1 MLYGFITT
9 KHKEPNNVSSASILD
24 ENLRFFMHSALG
36 FVSKSNDMFNNRNKN
51 KEETWCSL
59 SLEDLYT
66 MWTKSFR
73 YCNAGKRS
81 RGSSRRRGSNS
92 ESSIRSRKAST
103 KVALAWAETRE
114 WNLAYARRKNLRKS
128 WAEGIFVS
136 EINRK
141 VQFQKLPSIVYL
153 KSWQW
158 ETTNC
163 HCSAINK
170 KDNFKDN

>member
-1 MLYGFITT
+1 
-9 KHKEPNNVSSASILD
+9 
-24 ENLRFFMHSALG
+24 MHSALG
-36 FVSKSNDMFNNRNKN
+36 FVSKSNDMFNNSNKN

-170 KDNFKDN
+170 IKDNVKDN

>member
-1 MLYGFITT
+1 
-9 KHKEPNNVSSASILD
+9 
-24 ENLRFFMHSALG
+24 MHSALG

-114 WNLAYARRKNLRKS
+114 
-128 WAEGIFVS
+128 
-136 EINRK
+136 
-141 VQFQKLPSIVYL
+141 
-153 KSWQW
+153 
-158 ETTNC
+158 
-163 HCSAINK
+163 
-170 KDNFKDN
+170 